1 MKGSKY
7 WFRANIGRR
16 PNLYN
21 DSSSLSTGQNAWTG
35 VRGGGGETAMTIEGG
50 GCQGG
55 VVVVAE
61 QRERERRGGK
71 VSTALLNT
79 TF

>member
-1 MKGSKY
+1 MKGSKS
-7 WFRANIGRR
+7 WFHANIGRR

-21 DSSSLSTGQNAWTG
+21 DSSSLSTGQNAWTR
-35 VRGGGGETAMTIEGG
+35 VRGGRGGETAMTIEGG

-61 QRERERRGGK
+61 QRERERRGK
-71 VSTALLNT
+71 VSTALLKT